1 MITHGIDLGQTNDFT
16 AHAIIET
23 IDGVSYLRFIDR
35 YNGASYVD
43 MMKQSAKYIHDKMGN
58 VYGDATGAASPAAFE
73 ILQTL
78 IEPFPVSL
86 TQIKITSGD
95 SIGCTDYAMTVPRGI
110 LIDGLRIG
118 IQNKTVKIPKVLM
131 VDGQNIVDVLYQELI
146 EFQSEISASG
156 NVVFKHRPNK
166 HDDLLFAFA
175 LAYFGATQEQT
186 ASVGYIRRFK

>member
-16 AHAIIET
+16 AHAVVET
-23 IDGVSYLRFIDR
+23 VEGISYLRFMDR
-35 YNGASYVD
+35 YNGQTYEA
-43 MMKQSAKYIHDKMGN
+43 MMRQSAKYIHDAMGN

-73 ILQTL
+73 ILQKF

-95 SIGCTDYAMTVPRGI
+95 SIGCTEYAMTVPRGL
-110 LIDGLRIG
+110 LIDGLRIA
-118 IQNKTVKIPKVLM
+118 IQNKTVKIPKTLIVN
-131 VDGQNIVDVLYQELI
+131 GQNIVEVLYQELL

-156 NVVFKHRPNK
+156 NVIFKHRAGK

-175 LAYFGATQEQT
+175 LAYFGATQANT
-186 ASVGYIRRFK
+186 ISLGYSRRYS